1 MAERDVGLANYIL
14 QSIHKDLTFLRDQHY
29 VSAQTYDSVVAQL
42 PQHVDAKQS
51 SPSSTP
57 AFVKPPLPTRKSTTT
72 LNSREPVAP
81 SREQLFPKLPVRRS
95 GEDRQPSPQPH
106 HSPLPTPA
114 PAPAPPVAAV
124 AVLPPPTTTYT
135 PPASAALPHQA
146 LGRAVQSFVTPPVVE
161 TPPPAYTSDPGVL
174 ATAEA
179 LYDYSGD
186 DPSTDLSFRQGQ
198 TIQVTEYVND
208 DWWRGTLNG
217 KSGIFPQN
225 HVKKRP
231 NPPATLAKAKRAVPP
246 PAVKAATLPPSQ
258 STSNVPYSYPP
269 PPTAIY
275 HNPPPATNIYH
286 NPPPATTM
294 ITSAY
299 PVPGTVQQQQQQ
311 QQPQAPEEENKVS
324 NMAKKFGGHVAT
336 AATWGFGATL
346 GSEAAHAIF

>member
-1 MAERDVGLANYIL
+1 MTERDIGLANYIL

-29 VSAQTYDSVVAQL
+29 VSAQTYESVVAQL
-42 PQHVDAKQS
+42 PQHVDHKQS
-51 SPSSTP
+51 SPLSTP
-57 AFVKPPLPTRKSTTT
+57 AFVKPPLPTRKSTTN
-72 LNSREPVAP
+72 LNREPAAP
-81 SREQLFPKLPVRRS
+81 PREQLFPKLPVRRS
-95 GEDRQPSPQPH
+95 GDDRQPSPQPQH
-106 HSPLPTPA
+106 TPLPPVQAAQPTQPA
-114 PAPAPPVAAV
+114 QAPQPAQPAGLGIHPPV
-124 AVLPPPTTTYT
+124 
-135 PPASAALPHQA
+135 SAPLPHQA
-146 LGRAVQSFVTPPVVE
+146 LGRAVQSFVTPVVE

-198 TIQVTEYVND
+198 IIQVTEYVND
-208 DWWRGTLNG
+208 DWWRGSLNG

-231 NPPATLAKAKRAVPP
+231 NTPPTKAKRIVPP
-246 PAVKAATLPPSQ
+246 PATKAPIPLP
-258 STSNVPYSYPP
+258 TSNVPYHYPP

-275 HNPPPATNIYH
+275 HNPPPATAMSTAY
-286 NPPPATTM
+286 PAPVAAM
-294 ITSAY
+294 SSAY
-299 PVPGTVQQQQQQ
+299 PVPATVQQ

-346 GSEAAHAIF
+346 GAEAAHAIF